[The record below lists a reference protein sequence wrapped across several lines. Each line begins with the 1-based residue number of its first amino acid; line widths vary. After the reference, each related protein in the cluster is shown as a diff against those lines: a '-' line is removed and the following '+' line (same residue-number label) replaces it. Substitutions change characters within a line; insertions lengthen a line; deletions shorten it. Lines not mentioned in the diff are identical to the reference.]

1 MKKQLFLLCFTVFA
15 GSVHLV
21 NAQAEFIEISGIVLD
36 EESNKPIQACNVF
49 VRNRDIGTV
58 ANSNGEFSIKIP
70 VEFLDR
76 NLVFSN
82 IGYESFE
89 AGILSF
95 KENDNEIKLKPT
107 IIIMEELV
115 VREAENILRTALSR
129 IPENYSAN
137 PELMTT
143 FYREVIKKNNGYVD
157 ISQGVLEVFKMPY
170 QKPGRDQIKI
180 NKGFRSKDYRAQ
192 DTLVFKL
199 MGGPYTMLLLD
210 VVKNPGLLFAQ
221 DVLKYYDYELSDIL
235 VLDGKRHFEISFK
248 PKDRY
253 LLYTG
258 KIYIE
263 EKTLAISE
271 VRFHYADDIVK
282 EAGKSLIR
290 DKPRLAKLTP
300 LQVTYEVKYRE
311 FKGRWYLYYSK
322 NELKIKCNWK
332 KKLFNS
338 TFHSVSEMVITDRYL
353 MGVQP
358 FEKNE
363 VAETEMVFSEEAAK
377 YYDGSF
383 WENYTIIKPEDDI
396 KKALEKIKSRK
407 EKH

>member
-1 MKKQLFLLCFTVFA
+1 MKKQLFLLCFPVFISA
-15 GSVHLV
+15 IHLV
-21 NAQAEFIEISGIVLD
+21 NAQVKFIEISGVVLD
-36 EESNKPIQACNVF
+36 EESKKPIQACNVF
-49 VRNRDIGTV
+49 IRNRDIGTV

-70 VEFLDR
+70 YDLMDR

-89 AGILSF
+89 SSILSL
-95 KENDNEIKLKPT
+95 KEKDNEIRLKPT

-115 VREAENILRTALSR
+115 VREANNILRTALAR
-129 IPENYSAN
+129 IPENYPIN
-137 PELMTT
+137 PELLTT

-157 ISQGVLEVFKMPY
+157 ISQGVLEVFKLPI
-170 QKPGRDQIKI
+170 QKQGRDQIKI
-180 NKGFRSKDYRAQ
+180 NKGFRSKDYKAQ

-210 VVKNPGLLFAQ
+210 IVKNPGHLLAR
-221 DVLKYYDYELSDIL
+221 DILEYYDYELSDIL
-235 VLDGKRHFEISFK
+235 TLDGKRHFEISFK
-248 PKDRY
+248 PKDRL
-253 LLYTG
+253 LLYSG

-271 VRFHYADDIVK
+271 IKFGYADDVVK
-282 EAGKSLIR
+282 EAGKTLIK

-300 LQVTYEVKYRE
+300 IQVSYEVKYRE
-311 FKGRWYLYYSK
+311 FKGRWYLYYAK
-322 NELKIKCNWK
+322 NELKIKCNWR

-363 VAETEMVFSEEAAK
+363 IAKSQLVFSEEAAK

-396 KKALEKIKSRK
+396 RNALEKIKAKK
-407 EKH
+407 EKQ